1 MALSSTNKKVV
12 VIRFDREPLAGIAN
26 PAAINEGGPVEILT
40 SAGTLVKTSLD
51 EVKAVC
57 FVKDFPAPDAWR
69 PNRFFAVRPKSGGL
83 WLRFRFRDQDGL
95 DGVVP
100 NNLLA
105 IEPIG
110 FTIVPPDPS
119 FLNQRIFVPKSALS
133 EAQVLGVIGSP
144 LRQPV
149 ARKPK
154 PASPAQIEL
163 FEG

>member
-1 MALSSTNKKVV
+1 MAVSSTNKKVV
-12 VIRFDREPLAGIAN
+12 VVRFDREPLAGVVN
-26 PAAINEGGPVEILT
+26 PASFAEIGPMEILT
-40 SAGTLVKTSLD
+40 ATGTLVKTSYD

-57 FVKDFPAPDAWR
+57 FVKDLPAPDAWQ
-69 PNRFFAVRPKSGGL
+69 PNRFFAVRPKTGGL

-105 IEPIG
+105 LESSG
-110 FTIVPPDPS
+110 FTVIPPDPS
-119 FLNQRIFVPKSALS
+119 FLNQRIFVPRTALA
-133 EAQVLGVIGSP
+133 EAQVMGVIGSP

-149 ARKPK
+149 GRKPK
-154 PASPAQIEL
+154 PVSPAQIEL